1 MQLEK
6 LKEAGDKKND
16 CVMRSR
22 KLPPLTPLAARGRQG
37 GGNKGGTGGGSLPSG
52 PPWCCEKTFFFR
64 WAALWGRQ
72 SGRGGHKV
80 TIVRAAEGRQG
91 ASQGAA
97 GGVRGAAPGV
107 AGGVIT
113 SAGGRQWGRQMFGWR
128 QCSCVTGAAL
138 RHIGGATVE
147 LRAAERRTRKSS
159 ELAQS
164 CFKFWSFKLGD
175 PWNLNGATFT
185 DIQSG
190 RIIFTPPSSFAALDA
205 ICGSIDVSTRR
216 ERRGSNYMQWQLQ
229 FDERHTSFDMSS
241 RYALVLHHR
250 VGSAVAGGTSAPA
263 IRIEH
268 DSKIIS
274 SATDLP
280 PIGPWLEARRCS
292 IALRQDIL
300 DPDGDDEPPRKR
312 RASGTKKKK
321 PTPPGV
327 RRSTRARRQLNR
339 ENLNTTRNA

>member
-22 KLPPLTPLAARGRQG
+22 ALSKHGQREIAATDAPCRPGAAGGRQQG
-37 GGNKGGTGGGSLPSG
+37 
-52 PPWCCEKTFFFR
+52 R
-64 WAALWGRQ
+64 HWGRQ
-72 SGRGGHKV
+72 PPIGTALVLGRGGHKV

-113 SAGGRQWGRQMFGWR
+113 SAGGAA
-128 QCSCVTGAAL
+128 VGAADVWVAAMQ
-138 RHIGGATVE
+138 RPMRVAQFDVFEPPKSCTGGMLFETLAMLKQHE
-147 LRAAERRTRKSS
+147 LLSS
-159 ELAQS
+159 
-164 CFKFWSFKLGD
+164 D
-175 PWNLNGATFT
+175 PEANKKIFGTGSVLLQ
-185 DIQSG
+185 ILSG

-327 RRSTRARRQLNR
+327 RRSTRARRQDSNSLTFML
-339 ENLNTTRNA
+339 ES